1 MTRGEAER
9 EPTTERPEQAVS
21 VERLGYRFPLGA
33 IFGALAF
40 VVGYAVT
47 LLLTRVAGGLTG
59 SQDPIGL
66 AGLVFYGAHFV
77 FGTIAWPTGVQS
89 VNAVADVSSTIPTF
103 VYHLVP
109 VVVLT
114 TSSYIFV
121 TRSGRRDGLTPGA
134 GTRVGMAIML
144 GYLPLVVV
152 GTQLFRTTVYH
163 ANPFGVVSWQVD
175 LGSALVLAGLV
186 YPLAFGALGGYLAV
200 RYPNERLTKQTQP
213 NPLGTPTPDEERSRT
228 IDQVPKNSD

>member
-1 MTRGEAER
+1 MTREAA
-9 EPTTERPEQAVS
+9 EPTTERPEHAMD
-21 VERLGYRFPLGA
+21 RRWLGHRSILAGA
-33 IFGALAF
+33 IFGTLAF
-40 VVGYAVT
+40 LVGYAVT

-66 AGLVFYGAHFV
+66 AGLVFFGAHFV

-89 VNAVADVSSTIPTF
+89 VNAVADISSTIPTF

-114 TSSYIFV
+114 ASSYVLV
-121 TRSGRRDGLTPGA
+121 TRSGRRDDLTPGA
-134 GTRVGMAIML
+134 GSRFGMGIIV
-144 GYLPLVVV
+144 GYLPLVAV

-175 LGSALVLAGLV
+175 PGSALVLAGLV

-213 NPLGTPTPDEERSRT
+213 NQLGTTTTGEERSPPNDR
-228 IDQVPKNSD
+228 VPKNSD